1 MDSKRR
7 AVQEQLVPAEV
18 LIEQLGIPRKRL
30 AELEKRGVVNHRL
43 IKAEKHYS
51 IDALN
56 QFLNPPQKPSNI
68 LPGVARSGGLAV
80 AELFCGAGGLAL
92 GLSRAGLKTTLATD
106 WDKDCI
112 ETITRNAPD
121 WNPTQS
127 DISVLNLKTL
137 KGKVDV
143 LTGGFP
149 CQAFSYAGNRLGFGD
164 IRGTLFYEYARL
176 VKQVRPRLL
185 VAENVRGLL
194 QHDSGRTLQT
204 MTEELRALGYRIA
217 YRVLRSQFLD
227 VPQKRERLIILGI
240 RKDVGSEVFFPV
252 EKLHVATLRGA
263 LSDVP
268 PSVGATYPPEKK
280 RVMALI
286 PPGGNWRDLPLS
298 EQKKYMKAS
307 FLLGGGKTGL
317 ARRLSLDEPSLTLT
331 TAPAQ
336 NQTERCHPVETR
348 PLSVREYARIQTFPD
363 NWEFAGSTA
372 SQYRQIGNAVPVN
385 LGFHIGIAIRRTL
398 GERPRDISLVTE
410 LEKVEAD

>member
-1 MDSKRR
+1 MATKKG
-7 AVQEQLVPAEV
+7 AVQEPLVPSEV
-18 LIEQLGIPRKRL
+18 LIEHLGITSKRL
-30 AELEKRGVVNHRL
+30 AELEKRGVVNYRM
-43 IKAEKHYS
+43 IESQKHYS
-51 IDALN
+51 VTALKHY
-56 QFLNPPQKPSNI
+56 LNPPKNPDHI
-68 LPGVARSGGLAV
+68 VPGVARLGKLVV

-92 GLSRAGLKTTLATD
+92 GLSRAGLNTTLATD

-112 ETITRNAPD
+112 ETITRNAPE
-121 WNPTQS
+121 WNPQQADVTM
-127 DISVLNLKTL
+127 LNLKQL
-137 KGKVDV
+137 KGTVDV

-176 VKQVRPRLL
+176 VKQVRPRIL

-204 MTEELRALGYRIA
+204 MAEALRALGYRIA

-240 RKDVGSEVFFPV
+240 RKDVGSEVYFPI
-252 EKLHVATLRGA
+252 EKLSVATLRGA
-263 LSDVP
+263 LRDVP
-268 PSVGATYPPEKK
+268 PSAGATYPPEKR

-286 PPGGNWRDLPLS
+286 PPGGNWRDLPLG

-307 FLLGGGKTGL
+307 FHLGGGKTGL

-336 NQTERCHPVETR
+336 NQTERCHPIETR

-398 GERPRDISLVTE
+398 GERPINPTIVTE
-410 LEKVEAD
+410 LEKVAAD

>member
-1 MDSKRR
+1 MCAKSS
-7 AVQEQLVPAEV
+7 AIQEQLVPAEV
-18 LIEQLGIPRKRL
+18 LIDRVGISRKRL
-30 AELEKRGVVNHRL
+30 AELEKRGVVNHRR
-43 IKAEKHYS
+43 IQGEKHYS
-51 IDALN
+51 ESELN
-56 QFLNPPQKPSNI
+56 QFLRPPKAIGTI
-68 LPGVARSGGLAV
+68 LPGKARAGHLSV

-92 GLSRAGLKTTLATD
+92 GLSRAGLNTTLATD

-112 ETITRNAPD
+112 ETITRNAPE
-121 WNPTQS
+121 WNPNLANIS
-127 DISVLNLKTL
+127 DLNLNLL

-164 IRGTLFYEYARL
+164 TRGTLFYEYARL

-194 QHDSGRTLQT
+194 QHDGGRTLQT
-204 MTEELRALGYRIA
+204 MTEELRTLGYRIA
-217 YRVLRSQFLD
+217 FRVLRSQFLD

-240 RKDVGSEVFFPV
+240 RKDVGTEVYFPV
-252 EKLHVATLRGA
+252 EKLHVTTLREA
-263 LSDVP
+263 LGGVP

-286 PPGGNWRDLPLS
+286 PPGGNWRDLPLK

-348 PLSVREYARIQTFPD
+348 PLNVREYARIQTFPD

-398 GERPRDISLVTE
+398 GERPRDVTLATE

>member
-68 LPGVARSGGLAV
+68 LPGVARMGGLAV

-112 ETITRNAPD
+112 ETITRNAPH

-127 DISVLNLKTL
+127 DISVLNLKQL

-398 GERPRDISLVTE
+398 GERPRDVSLVTE